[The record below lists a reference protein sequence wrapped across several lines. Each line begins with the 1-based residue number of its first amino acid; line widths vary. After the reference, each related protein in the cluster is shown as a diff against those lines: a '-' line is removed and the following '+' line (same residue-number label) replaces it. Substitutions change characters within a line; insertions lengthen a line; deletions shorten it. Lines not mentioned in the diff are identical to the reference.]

1 MVNQKIQF
9 IRMLI
14 AIVMVF
20 ALTASLASV
29 SQAQSS
35 APGDDQTSYPTDT
48 LAVFLPAVIR
58 PGQVFIPSTAAHQVN
73 VPMFTDG
80 VHFSRAAIF
89 WFGRV
94 NPSEN
99 YADVRVYAMPDALHV
114 RVSIFDRLLWSDIT
128 PEPAD
133 FANWDAVT
141 LLVDLDAGVSGG
153 PGTNAYRFDAMLNN
167 QPPPGNL
174 EYQAAYQGNSSGWS
188 PVALDFL
195 TVAGHRWESAVVG
208 GINNNQNN
216 RGWTMTYQIPYS
228 SLGLAHTPT
237 EGTIWNLGVVVNDR
251 ESPSQPAQDQKTW
264 PEALQIDQPG
274 TWGKM
279 RFGLKEYQA
288 PTASPAG
295 TLTIREGL
303 AGMDVPDAAVGGTID
318 NLCPGDPTYIWNQW
332 GEANFGSDPNF
343 NVQNQG
349 DLADWPCFSKY
360 FITFPLDQLPEGQV
374 ILEATLQIYL
384 YGNSDP
390 ALAQDSLVQ
399 VLRVANDWQENT
411 ITWNN
416 APLAIEN
423 LAQTVVAPSD
433 YPWPR
438 IPYTWDV
445 SLAVAQAYAEGA
457 PLRLALYSADG
468 AIHSGKYFVGSEDA
482 WVGGEFYRPTLEITW
497 GRP

>member
-1 MVNQKIQF
+1 MFNRYFRLTRFLQALLVAL
-9 IRMLI
+9 M
-14 AIVMVF
+14 
-20 ALTASLASV
+20 LTAAMAGISR
-29 SQAQSS
+29 AQ
-35 APGDDQTSYPTDT
+35 DDDNTPSYPTDT
-48 LAVFLPAVIR
+48 LAVFLPAISR
-58 PGQVFIPSTAAHQVN
+58 PGQVFVPTTAEHQVN
-73 VPMFTDG
+73 VPMFDG
-80 VHFSRAAIF
+80 GTHFSRAGIF

-94 NPSEN
+94 NMSEN
-99 YADVRVYAMPDALHV
+99 YTDVRVYSTPEALHV
-114 RVSIFDRLLWSDIT
+114 RVAVFDRLLYSDIT
-128 PEPAD
+128 PEAVD
-133 FANWDAVT
+133 FGDWDAAT
-141 LLVDLDAGVSGG
+141 LLLDLEAGTSAA
-153 PGTNAYRFDAMLNN
+153 PGAGAYRFEAMLNN

-174 EYQAAYQGNSSGWS
+174 QYQAAYQGSGSGWT
-188 PVALDFL
+188 ATQIDFL

-216 RGWTMTYQIPYS
+216 RGWTMTYQIPYT
-228 SLGLAHTPT
+228 SLGLSGAPA
-237 EGTIWNLGVVVNDR
+237 EGTIWNLGVIVHDR
-251 ESPSQPAQDQKTW
+251 ESLQTPAQDHKTW
-264 PEALQIDQPG
+264 PEALSIEQPVG
-274 TWGKM
+274 WGQM
-279 RFGLKEYQA
+279 HFGLKEYQPPA
-288 PTASPAG
+288 ANPAG
-295 TLTIREGL
+295 AVTVREGL
-303 AGMDVPDAAVGGTID
+303 NGVSVPDAAVGGTID
-318 NLCPGDPTYIWNQW
+318 NLCPWNPTYIWNQW
-332 GEANFGSDPNF
+332 GEDNFGSDPNF

-360 FITFPLDQLPEGQV
+360 FITFPLDEVPEGQV
-374 ILEATLQIYL
+374 ILDATLQIYL

-390 ALAQDSLVQ
+390 ANAQDSLVQ
-399 VLRVANDWQENT
+399 VFRVAGDWQEDS

-445 SLAVAQAYAEGA
+445 SLAVAQAYAEGV